1 MAVTRHFELGEVR
14 WDGRGLV
21 PVIVQSAVDGRV
33 LMLAYANRE
42 ALEKTLETGELHF
55 WSRSRGRLWRKGET
69 SGHTLKALSLHL
81 DCDSDAVLA
90 RVIPRGPVCHTGAA
104 TCFGDLELGPPADV
118 LAELWR
124 VFEERARKP
133 RPDSYVSALLRD
145 ERRLR
150 RKIAEEGLEVALTE
164 GREELVYEAADVVFH
179 LCVLLFAQGLPWEE
193 VLAELARRR
202 AAPR

>member
-1 MAVTRHFELGEVR
+1 MAVTRPFELGEVR

-33 LMLAYANRE
+33 LMLAYADRE

-55 WSRSRGRLWRKGET
+55 WSRSRRRLWRKGET

-81 DCDSDAVLA
+81 DCDGDAVLA
-90 RVIPRGPVCHTGAA
+90 RAIPRGPVCHTGAA

-202 AAPR
+202 ATPR